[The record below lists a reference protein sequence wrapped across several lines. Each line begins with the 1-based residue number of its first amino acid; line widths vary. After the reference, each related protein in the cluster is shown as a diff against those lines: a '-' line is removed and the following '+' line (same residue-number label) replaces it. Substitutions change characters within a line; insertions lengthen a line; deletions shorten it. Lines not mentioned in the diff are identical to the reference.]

1 MIAGS
6 KGGSMLAD
14 ASVPV
19 GLFALHRYLKKRS
32 RKASSKASKA
42 SKASKSRRRK
52 SKKTR
57 SKRK

>member
-32 RKASSKASKA
+32 RKASSKASK
-42 SKASKSRRRK
+42 SRKSRRRK

>member
-32 RKASSKASKA
+32 RKVSSKARKSR
-42 SKASKSRRRK
+42 KSRRRK

>member
-32 RKASSKASKA
+32 RKASRKASK
-42 SKASKSRRRK
+42 SRKSRRRK